1 MRTNV
6 MVVLC
11 AVVLV
16 AGCVSEKTYQREV
29 QQEQQTSQEAAAL
42 DAQNKTYQ
50 ALNQRLQTEIKADQV
65 QIKQLQ
71 GRLAVTMVDE
81 ILFREGGWEIN
92 EKGREALNKIVPVL
106 SDLKGQRIEVQGY
119 TDNVPLSAELRQ
131 RFPTNWELSTARATD
146 VVRFLAHSGVNPQL
160 LSASGY
166 GEEHPVASNDTPQG
180 RSKNRRVEIVIV
192 ALQQ

>member
-16 AGCVSEKTYQREV
+16 AGCVSEKTYKQEV
-29 QQEQQTSQEAAAL
+29 QQEQQTSQKAAAL
-42 DAQNKTYQ
+42 AAQNKTSQ
-50 ALNQRLQTEIKADQV
+50 ELNQRLQSEIKADQV

-81 ILFREGGWEIN
+81 ILFREGGWDVN

-106 SDLKGQRIEVQGY
+106 ANLKGQRIEVQGY
-119 TDNVPLSAELRQ
+119 TDNVPLSEELRR

-146 VVRFLAHSGVNPQL
+146 VVRFLASQGVNPQL
-160 LSASGY
+160 LSATGY
-166 GEEHPVASNDTPQG
+166 GEERPAASNDTPQG
-180 RSKNRRVEIVIV
+180 RAKNRRVEIVLV
-192 ALQQ
+192 AQQ